1 MVLLGA
7 LKNLKCVPESFPLPP
22 SESASSLMKK
32 DEEEYEEED
41 EKEVKPRQ
49 PTPHQP
55 QELPFPAMEENVPK
69 LKAWLIN
76 KFAGSSFNTSSAL

>member
-1 MVLLGA
+1 MVSLGA

-55 QELPFPAMEENVPK
+55 
-69 LKAWLIN
+69 
-76 KFAGSSFNTSSAL
+76 

>member
-1 MVLLGA
+1 MVSLGA

-49 PTPHQP
+49 PTPHRP
-55 QELPFPAMEENVPK
+55 QELPFPTMEENVPK